1 MSDFT
6 SETDLI
12 TPLVSN
18 VFDIRDI
25 TWGSSKDAFVV
36 RYRGKLTK
44 ESIKAYDHL
53 SNKLKTHSLTPL
65 FREEDGLQSILLIE
79 KLPEPTLPDPGK
91 NIILFIL
98 TLFSML
104 IAGASYVYE
113 GEATGFFELY
123 RDLFRDL
130 ASGIPFA
137 ASLLAILLAHEFG
150 HYLAGRYHKTAVTL
164 PYFIPLP
171 MPVSFGTL
179 GAFIQMKEPPKN
191 KRVLHDIGIA
201 GPLAGLVIAIP
212 ILLWGISLS
221 EVSPLPI
228 QIPEGS
234 ALMLEGNSI
243 FYLLSKFIVKG
254 QLLPA
259 PIDYQGV
266 APFLY
271 WVKYLFTGYPTPLG
285 GLDIQMH
292 AIAWAGW
299 AGLLVTA
306 LNLIPAGQ
314 LDGGHILYVLFDKHV
329 RKVYPF
335 VMGILILLGTY
346 WSGWWF
352 WAFMLFFLGRSHAEP
367 LDQITKLTPGRKFL
381 SIATMVIFFLIFTPL
396 PLRLISGPY
405 FGP

>member
-1 MSDFT
+1 MSEFT
-6 SETDLI
+6 SESDQL

-18 VFDIRDI
+18 VLAIQDI
-25 TWGSSKDAFVV
+25 TWGSSKHAFVV
-36 RYRGKLTK
+36 RYRGMLTE
-44 ESIKAYDHL
+44 ESITAYDL
-53 SNKLKTHSLTPL
+53 LANDLKSHHLTPL
-65 FREEDGLQSILLIE
+65 FREEDGVHSISLIDR
-79 KLPEPTLPDPGK
+79 LPEPTLPNPNK

-98 TLFSML
+98 TLISML
-104 IAGASYVYE
+104 IAGASYAYE
-113 GEATGFFELY
+113 GEATGYIELY
-123 RDLFRDL
+123 RDLFQNL

-171 MPVSFGTL
+171 LPVSFGTM

-201 GPLAGLVIAIP
+201 GPLAGLVVAIP
-212 ILLWGISLS
+212 LLLWGISLS
-221 EVSPLPI
+221 EISPLPI

-234 ALMLEGNSI
+234 GLMLEGNSI
-243 FYLLSKFIVKG
+243 FYLFSKYIITG
-254 QLLPA
+254 QLLPS
-259 PIDYQGV
+259 PVDYQGV
-266 APFLY
+266 APIIY
-271 WVKYLFTGYPTPLG
+271 WVKYLISGYPTPLG

-292 AIAWAGW
+292 SIAWAGW

-306 LNLIPAGQ
+306 LNLIPVGQ

-329 RKVYPF
+329 RKIYPF
-335 VMGILILLGTY
+335 AMGLLILLGTY

-352 WAFMLFFLGRSHAEP
+352 WAFMLFFMGRTHAEP
-367 LDQITKLTPGRKFL
+367 LDQITKLTPGRKIL
-381 SIATMVIFFLIFTPL
+381 SIATIVIFVLIFTPV